1 MYLNASK
8 RIEKRADQVA
18 SNKRDNLNGLDDGIR
33 HRIAETAYKLY
44 EQRGRADGY
53 DVEDWL
59 KAEALVSG
67 GTE

>member
-1 MYLNASK
+1 MKPRKLFKK
-8 RIEKRADQVA
+8 RTDQVA
-18 SNKRDNLNGLDDGIR
+18 SNDRDSLNGSGDGLC
-33 HRIAETAYKLY
+33 HRIAKTAYELY

-53 DVEDWL
+53 DLDDWL